1 MRPGERCRVGISHE
15 VAPYVLPP
23 PEPQRTQRAPWPGRA
38 ARPTLTLGLCL
49 RPPHRS
55 LELLFASGQNNKL
68 LYGDPPKSPRATRKF
83 SSPPPLSITKTSS
96 PSRRRKLSLNIPI
109 ITGGKALDLAALSC
123 SSNGYTS
130 LYSAVSPFS
139 KATLDT
145 SKLFVSSSFANK
157 IPDEGETA
165 TEKPEEPVA
174 LSKQSEWTCG
184 PSHPLGPRPHQAA
197 PGQEG
202 LGVPADGGGGQ
213 SLGRRWPHTCK
224 PSLQGP
230 QGI

>member
-1 MRPGERCRVGISHE
+1 M
-15 VAPYVLPP
+15 VAV
-23 PEPQRTQRAPWPGRA
+23 RH
-38 ARPTLTLGLCL
+38 
-49 RPPHRS
+49 PPHRS

-130 LYSAVSPFS
+130 LCSAVSPFS

-145 SKLFVSSSFANK
+145 SKLYVSSSFANK
-157 IPDEGETA
+157 IPDESDTA
-165 TEKPEEPVA
+165 AEKPEEPAA

-184 PSHPLGPRPHQAA
+184 QSHPFGPWPRQAPQGQQGLGG
-197 PGQEG
+197 PGQR
-202 LGVPADGGGGQ
+202 VVAT
-213 SLGRRWPHTCK
+213 RM
-224 PSLQGP
+224 
-230 QGI
+230 